1 MATMEM
7 QTTKKPVRESTDA
20 EVTSAA
26 TLPLTPSPGEDVAGG
41 KTDDAGDGD
50 FGDYKPRNYHR
61 LAEIMGKDKSWGIFR
76 RFDELNMLHL
86 MALQAEIMELRDLFR
101 DRCRRDDAANLSPDD
116 GLYSGYFHALR
127 KSAPTGDICSNCS
140 MPTPSPYSQVGLL
153 TTLRQRMSEYNE
165 LLLQVSQLSQT
176 LDPPTS
182 QLREL
187 QDFLRSSTG
196 GKNFLK
202 GSEAFTWKEPDPSAY
217 LSVNRPSPENDP
229 FTSFLTYRI
238 AHLFHRLCG
247 GRRSGIR
254 PNKRF
259 GKLVDEE
266 AQLRSYSDSKL
277 QKTSQIISVVVSST
291 LPVLTIFVLNTLDTT
306 TKRLGLTVLF
316 TGVFGLLLAFFSSAK
331 RAEIFAA
338 TATFAAVE
346 VVFIGT
352 SIPNNGTAT
361 TESG

>member
-1 MATMEM
+1 MT
-7 QTTKKPVRESTDA
+7 STWMLS
-20 EVTSAA
+20 V
-26 TLPLTPSPGEDVAGG
+26 
-41 KTDDAGDGD
+41 
-50 FGDYKPRNYHR
+50 GDYKPRNYHR
-61 LAEIMGKDKSWGIFR
+61 LAEIMSKDKSWGIFR

-86 MALQAEIMELRDLFR
+86 MALQAEIIELRDLFR
-101 DRCRRDDAANLSPDD
+101 DRCRRDDAANLSPED

-127 KSAPTGDICSNCS
+127 NSAPTGD
-140 MPTPSPYSQVGLL
+140 
-153 TTLRQRMSEYNE
+153 TL
-165 LLLQVSQLSQT
+165 SQLSQT
-176 LDPPTS
+176 LDPPKS
-182 QLREL
+182 QLHEL

-217 LSVNRPSPENDP
+217 LSVNRPSPENNP

-254 PNKRF
+254 SHKRF

-361 TESG
+361 TGNG

>member
-1 MATMEM
+1 MASTEL
-7 QTTKKPVRESTDA
+7 QTIQKTVRVSTDA
-20 EVTSAA
+20 DVTSAA
-26 TLPLTPSPGEDVAGG
+26 TLPPIPGPGEDIAKTNVQDVA
-41 KTDDAGDGD
+41 DGD
-50 FGDYKPRNYHR
+50 FRDYKPRNYHR
-61 LAEIMGKDKSWGIFR
+61 LAEIVSKDKSWGIFR

-86 MALQAEIMELRDLFR
+86 MVLQAEIIELRDLFR
-101 DRCRRDDAANLSPDD
+101 DRSRRDDAANLSLDD

-127 KSAPTGDICSNCS
+127 KSVPTGDICSNCS
-140 MPTPSPYSQVGLL
+140 MPTPSPYSQLGLL

-176 LDPPTS
+176 LDPPKS

-217 LSVNRPSPENDP
+217 LSMNRPSPENDP

-238 AHLFHRLCG
+238 AYLFHRLCG

-254 PNKRF
+254 SDKRF

-266 AQLRSYSDSKL
+266 AQLRSYSNSKL

-291 LPVLTIFVLNTLDTT
+291 LPVVTIFVLNSLDTT

-316 TGVFGLLLAFFSSAK
+316 TGVFGILLAFFSSAK

-352 SIPNNGTAT
+352 SLPNNGTAAA
-361 TESG
+361 GGG